1 VRNKYVVV
9 TRPNCAWCD
18 KTKALLDE
26 YERAYTVFSVSEY
39 RDLVPFLREQ
49 GLKTVPQVYYM
60 GTHIG
65 GYEET
70 LDWLTDGQ
78 H

>member
-1 VRNKYVVV
+1 MRNKYVVV

-39 RDLVPFLREQ
+39 RDLVLFLREQ